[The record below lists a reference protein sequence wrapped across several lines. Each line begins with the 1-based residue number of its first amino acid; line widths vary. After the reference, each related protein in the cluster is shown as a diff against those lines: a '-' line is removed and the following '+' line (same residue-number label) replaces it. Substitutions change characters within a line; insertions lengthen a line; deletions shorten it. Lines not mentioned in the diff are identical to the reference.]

1 MARNILHIDASARS
15 EGSYSRALT
24 AQLVDKLKQ
33 EGGDIVH
40 RDVGLNPLPVVT
52 QDWVGANFTPDEA
65 RTEAQRETLALSDAL
80 IEELKAADTL
90 VIGAPVYNFGVP
102 ASLKAWIDLIA
113 RARKTFKYT
122 DQGPLGLLEGKKAYI
137 VIATGGTPSGSDMD
151 FATPY
156 LRHILGFL
164 GIRDVMIIAADQLMA
179 TGDEKIAAA
188 QREIDALAA

>member
-15 EGSYSRALT
+15 DGSYSRALT
-24 AQLVDKLKQ
+24 AQLVEKLK
-33 EGGDIVH
+33 EAGGDIVH

-65 RTEAQRETLALSDAL
+65 RTEAQRETLALSDVL
-80 IEELKAADTL
+80 IEELKAADVL

-122 DQGPLGLLEGKKAYI
+122 DQGPVGLLEDKTAYI

-156 LRHILGFL
+156 LRHILSFL
-164 GIRDVMIIAADQLMA
+164 GIRDVTIIAADQLMA

>member
-1 MARNILHIDASARS
+1 MARNILHIDASARID
-15 EGSYSRALT
+15 GSYSRALT
-24 AQLVDKLKQ
+24 AQLVEKLK
-33 EGGDIVH
+33 EPGGDIVH

-65 RTEAQRETLALSDAL
+65 RTEAQRETLALSDVL
-80 IEELKAADTL
+80 IEELKAADVL

-122 DQGPLGLLEGKKAYI
+122 DQGPVGLLEDKTAYI

-156 LRHILGFL
+156 LRHILSFL
-164 GIRDVMIIAADQLMA
+164 GIRDVTIIAADQLMA

-188 QREIDALAA
+188 QREIDALAT

>member
-1 MARNILHIDASARS
+1 MARNILHIDASARID
-15 EGSYSRALT
+15 GSYSRALT
-24 AQLVDKLKQ
+24 AQLVEKLK
-33 EGGDIVH
+33 EPGGDIVH

-65 RTEAQRETLALSDAL
+65 RTEAQRETLALSDVL
-80 IEELKAADTL
+80 IEELKAADVL

-122 DQGPLGLLEGKKAYI
+122 DQGPVGLLEDKTAYI

-156 LRHILGFL
+156 LRHILSFL
-164 GIRDVMIIAADQLMA
+164 GIRDVTIIAADQLMA